1 MRHVEGSAHSNSV
14 SLTPTFKKGV
24 RDLVGSA
31 TEQKLATCSV
41 KEGFMTVRAETRESG
56 NTYSRVLFPS
66 KQLHIRE
73 PPLIFKPIRPHE
85 LKKIKDKI
93 CQLIILLKPEKIAH
107 ANNAQPPQNVRANKE
122 IIQIQISCKCPNK

>member
-41 KEGFMTVRAETRESG
+41 KEGFMRGRAETRESG
-56 NTYSRVLFPS
+56 NSYSESLCVVKNEVRLS
-66 KQLHIRE
+66 R
-73 PPLIFKPIRPHE
+73 
-85 LKKIKDKI
+85 KDN
-93 CQLIILLKPEKIAH
+93 L
-107 ANNAQPPQNVRANKE
+107 
-122 IIQIQISCKCPNK
+122 

>member
-41 KEGFMTVRAETRESG
+41 KEGFMRGRAETRESG
-56 NTYSRVLFPS
+56 NTYSEVMMDLSVLG
-66 KQLHIRE
+66 
-73 PPLIFKPIRPHE
+73 
-85 LKKIKDKI
+85 
-93 CQLIILLKPEKIAH
+93 
-107 ANNAQPPQNVRANKE
+107 
-122 IIQIQISCKCPNK
+122 QIVKLE

>member
-41 KEGFMTVRAETRESG
+41 KEGFMRGRAETRESG
-56 NTYSRVLFPS
+56 NTYSIVFIDEEMTFNHDDCDFFLGT
-66 KQLHIRE
+66 
-73 PPLIFKPIRPHE
+73 
-85 LKKIKDKI
+85 
-93 CQLIILLKPEKIAH
+93 
-107 ANNAQPPQNVRANKE
+107 
-122 IIQIQISCKCPNK
+122 

>member
-41 KEGFMTVRAETRESG
+41 KEGFMRGRAEARESG
-56 NTYSRVLFPS
+56 NTYSHFFVAFQHDLHENRGSV
-66 KQLHIRE
+66 KQGQHL
-73 PPLIFKPIRPHE
+73 
-85 LKKIKDKI
+85 
-93 CQLIILLKPEKIAH
+93 
-107 ANNAQPPQNVRANKE
+107 
-122 IIQIQISCKCPNK
+122 

>member
-41 KEGFMTVRAETRESG
+41 KEGFMRGRAEARESG
-56 NTYSRVLFPS
+56 NSYSQTLQFRQGEVFS
-66 KQLHIRE
+66 DQI
-73 PPLIFKPIRPHE
+73 
-85 LKKIKDKI
+85 I
-93 CQLIILLKPEKIAH
+93 CLM
-107 ANNAQPPQNVRANKE
+107 VDV
-122 IIQIQISCKCPNK
+122 

>member
-41 KEGFMTVRAETRESG
+41 KEGFMRGRAEARESG
-56 NTYSRVLFPS
+56 NTYS
-66 KQLHIRE
+66 
-73 PPLIFKPIRPHE
+73 
-85 LKKIKDKI
+85 
-93 CQLIILLKPEKIAH
+93 IILQHIQERIV
-107 ANNAQPPQNVRANKE
+107 QVGMKE
-122 IIQIQISCKCPNK
+122 GC